1 MTTRGHSRKKRKQK
15 GIRWFYITAAG
26 LVSAVIMAAIL
37 FKIRTGNMDSR
48 RLSGT
53 DASQETA
60 VTGGRTDDGQKGRA
74 DDGQKGGPG
83 DSPNPENRPDHGS
96 LSDKTNADN
105 TDNADIRAIISQMSL
120 EQKAA
125 QLFIIT
131 PEALTGLQTVTQ
143 AGDATYKALQEYPV
157 GGLIYFP
164 QNLQSP
170 GQLKAMTTKTQ
181 ELASCL
187 NQLPLFLSIDE
198 EGGKVARIAN
208 HEGFELPKVDTMAE
222 IGKTGDTSGAYE
234 AGSVIGG
241 YLEEFGINLDFA
253 PDADVLTNPDNT
265 VVLDR
270 SFGSDPVLVTQM
282 VKAYM
287 KGLEEHHVYGTPK
300 HFPGHGATEGD
311 SHKGFA
317 YTYKTWEEL
326 EQAELVPFAALIEDN
341 TPFIMAGHISL
352 PRITGDDTPSSLSPQ
367 VLTGYLRETMGYN
380 GIIITDALN
389 MGAIQD
395 NYPPDTAAVMALK
408 AGADLLL
415 MPADFKEAYAGVLD
429 AVKTGELTEERIDQS
444 LARILRVKLTLP

>member
-1 MTTRGHSRKKRKQK
+1 MTTRKHSRKKRNQK
-15 GIRWFYITAAG
+15 GIKWFYITAAG
-26 LVSAVIMAAIL
+26 LVSAVILAAIL
-37 FKIRTGNMDSR
+37 FKIRADSADSQR
-48 RLSGT
+48 PAGTSVSQKIAGSG
-53 DASQETA
+53 D
-60 VTGGRTDDGQKGRA
+60 RA
-74 DDGQKGGPG
+74 G
-83 DSPNPENRPDHGS
+83 DSPNEENRPDKGNQWN
-96 LSDKTNADN
+96 KTNIDN
-105 TDNADIRAIISQMSL
+105 TNIRTIISQMSL

-131 PEALTGLQTVTQ
+131 PEALTGFQTVTQ

-157 GGLIYFP
+157 AGLIYFP
-164 QNLQSP
+164 QNLQNP
-170 GQLKAMTTKTQ
+170 KQLKTMTARTQ
-181 ELASCL
+181 ELAAGL

-208 HEGFELPKVDTMAE
+208 HEGFDLPKVDTMAE
-222 IGKTGDTSGAYE
+222 IGKSRDISRAYE
-234 AGSVIGG
+234 AGSVIGE
-241 YLEEFGINLDFA
+241 YLEELGINLDFA

-282 VKAYM
+282 TKAYM

-300 HFPGHGATEGD
+300 HFPGHGATQGD

-317 YTYKTWEEL
+317 YTYKTWDEL
-326 EQAELVPFAALIEDN
+326 EQAELVPFAGLIQDN

-367 VLTGYLRETMGYN
+367 VLTGYLRETMGYK

-389 MGAIQD
+389 MGAVQD
-395 NYPPDTAAVMALK
+395 NYPPDQAAVMALQ

-415 MPADFKEAYAGVLD
+415 MPADFREAYGGVLD

-444 LARILRVKLTLP
+444 LTRILSVKLTLP